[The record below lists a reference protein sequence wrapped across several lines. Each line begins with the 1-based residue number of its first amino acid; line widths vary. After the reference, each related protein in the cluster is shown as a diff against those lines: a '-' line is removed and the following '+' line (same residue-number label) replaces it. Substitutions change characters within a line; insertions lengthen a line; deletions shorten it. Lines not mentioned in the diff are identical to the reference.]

1 MKDNRRG
8 GNTSKNIIR
17 VSNKRRGDGKKTR
30 GGINL
35 KNLSQT
41 PSPGLP
47 GVGGGAYKGW
57 GRWLA
62 PEGEVAC
69 PRRGD
74 APTAHQDHN
83 THEHASH
90 REKEKSGWFGRGS
103 TSYFQSQSAA
113 AKPPS
118 IGLKVTGGTAKVIY
132 GVGDCP

>member
-57 GRWLA
+57 GA

-90 REKEKSGWFGRGS
+90 REKKK
-103 TSYFQSQSAA
+103 AD
-113 AKPPS
+113 
-118 IGLKVTGGTAKVIY
+118 GLVGEAQVTFKASLLRLSCRLSVLR
-132 GVGDCP
+132 